1 MGGWRREGAALLPL
15 HASVFATTL
24 SKCTL
29 LGIML
34 LCLFLL
40 LVLLLLPA
48 LVLLFVFIVMGNV
61 MVVVRAAAVSTVL
74 KAYEIFVILSR
85 FNFGDVT

>member
-1 MGGWRREGAALLPL
+1 ML
-15 HASVFATTL
+15 
-24 SKCTL
+24 
-29 LGIML
+29 L
-34 LCLFLL
+34 LCLCLLLL
-40 LVLLLLPA
+40 LVLLLVLLLA
-48 LVLLFVFIVMGNV
+48 LLLLFVFIVMGNV

>member
-1 MGGWRREGAALLPL
+1 MPECQGAALLPL
-15 HASVFATTL
+15 HASIFATTL

-40 LVLLLLPA
+40 LVLLLLA